1 MSTEKHD
8 PWALLRE
15 ARETLDGIGYSE
27 HPVGMS
33 NAESRAVECIK
44 RINAALAAHDAR
56 EADFRRERD
65 DAVLAAIVA
74 RGG

>member
-1 MSTEKHD
+1 MTNSELLD
-8 PWALLRE
+8 LLLR
-15 ARETLDGIGYSE
+15 AREVILRFGKTEEDHNLRD
-27 HPVGMS
+27 
-33 NAESRAVECIK
+33 
-44 RINAALAAHDAR
+44 RIDAALAER